1 MDEQQNSE
9 HRPVNP
15 RRKRRTQT
23 EIFKE
28 AYLPALI
35 ACAAVVLII
44 IFIIGS
50 ITRSIQRNK
59 LDAQLATQASEA
71 TENDLAKLEE
81 EASLLAELAALQ
93 AESYDYEA
101 ALDTIESFSGIYTDF
116 PILAERHKQYVKAL
130 DEMVIWDD
138 PSKIYNLSLHMLIAD
153 PQRAFTYSDTYLRQK
168 FNENFITVTEFQ
180 NILQQ
185 LYKNGYILIDIEDI
199 TSGTEIKQISLPAG
213 KKPLLLT
220 QTNVNY
226 YNYMIGDNDNYIPD
240 STGAG
245 FASRLIIDANG
256 NITCEMV
263 NADGET
269 VIGAYDMVPILESFI
284 QTHPDFSYRGARAI
298 LAVSGKDGIFG
309 YRINH
314 SAINDKRLT
323 TAQYEKETEGA
334 SAICEKL
341 EALGYHIACY
351 TYANTAY
358 GEKTASAIHADM
370 KQWTDE
376 ISPFIGQTPYFV
388 FAQNSDIGTPGTA
401 YSGELF
407 DALHTYGFTHY
418 FGFCSANNTWYYQ
431 DPQYMRQGRIQI
443 TGTTLTKHADWFAG
457 IFDASTVLDPS
468 RGIPTS

>member
-1 MDEQQNSE
+1 MDEQQNTE

-15 RRKRRTQT
+15 RRKRKTQT

-59 LDAQLATQASEA
+59 LDAQLATQSSEA
-71 TENDLAKLEE
+71 TENGLAALEE
-81 EASLLAELAALQ
+81 EANLLAELAALQ

-101 ALDTIESFSGIYTDF
+101 ALETIESFSGIYTDF
-116 PILAERHKQYVKAL
+116 PILAERHKQYIKAL
-130 DEMVIWDD
+130 DEMVTWDD
-138 PSKIYNLSLHMLIAD
+138 PAKIYNLSLHMLIAD
-153 PQRAFTYSDTYLRQK
+153 PQRAFTYSVTYLRQK
-168 FNENFITVTEFQ
+168 FNENFITTTEFQ

-199 TSGTEIKQISLPAG
+199 TYGTEFKPISLPAG
-213 KKPLLLT
+213 KKPFILT

-226 YNYMIGDNDNYIPD
+226 YNYMLGDNENYIPD
-240 STGAG
+240 ASGAG

-269 VIGAYDMVPILESFI
+269 VNGAYDMVPILESFI

-298 LAVSGKDGIFG
+298 LAVSGEDGIFG

-314 SAINDKRLT
+314 SAINDNRLT
-323 TAQYEKETEGA
+323 TVQYEKETVGA
-334 SAICEKL
+334 REICQKL
-341 EALGYHIACY
+341 KTLGYHIACY

-358 GEKTASAIHADM
+358 GEKTPTEIHADM
-370 KQWTDE
+370 KKWTDE
-376 ISPFIGQTPYFV
+376 IADYVGVTPYFV
-388 FAQNSDIGTPGTA
+388 FAQNSDIGAPGVA
-401 YSGELF
+401 YAGDLF
-407 DALHTYGFTHY
+407 DALRSYGFTHY
-418 FGFCSANNTWYYQ
+418 FGFCNANNPWYYQ
-431 DPQYMRQGRIQI
+431 DTQYMRQGRIQI
-443 TGTTLTKHADWFAG
+443 TGSILSQHGDWFAG

-468 RGIPTS
+468 RGIPSS